1 MSILYYSVDMRIDS
15 SETNKKI
22 CLKIK
27 LERVK
32 RNWSQEQ
39 LAEYSNLSIN
49 TIGRIERSQISPTI
63 DTVVQIAKAFNVDF
77 IKLMDVSNI

>member
-1 MSILYYSVDMRIDS
+1 MFMRNTTTDI
-15 SETNKKI
+15 NKKI

-32 RNWSQEQ
+32 RNWSQEE
-39 LAEYSNLSIN
+39 LAEYSKLSVN

-63 DTVVQIAKAFNVDF
+63 DTIVQISQAFELDF
-77 IKLMDVSNI
+77 NTLTDLSNI

>member
-1 MSILYYSVDMRIDS
+1 MFMRKNT
-15 SETNKKI
+15 SEVNKKI

-39 LAEYSNLSIN
+39 LAEYSKLSVN
-49 TIGRIERSQISPTI
+49 TIGRLERYQISPTI
-63 DTVVQIAKAFNVDF
+63 DTIVQIAESFEIDFN
-77 IKLMDVSNI
+77 KLTDISNM